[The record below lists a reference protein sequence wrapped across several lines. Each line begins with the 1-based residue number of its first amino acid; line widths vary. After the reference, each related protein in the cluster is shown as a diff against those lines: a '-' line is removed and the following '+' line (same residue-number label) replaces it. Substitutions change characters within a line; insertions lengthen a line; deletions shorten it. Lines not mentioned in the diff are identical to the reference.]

1 MRSLMCHVEGRFAP
15 LDEAGIPLN
24 DLGLQRGY
32 GIFDFLRVNGRT
44 PLFIEDHLDRF
55 YSSAATMRLTVP
67 ETRERLSEIIHEL
80 VGHNSLPSSGI
91 RILLTGGPSPDGYA
105 ISSPRLAVI
114 HQAMAAPPDEMPT
127 PGIRLCSH
135 PYRRQLPEVKTTDY
149 LMAVWLQP
157 WLRGQGGDDILY
169 HHGGIVS
176 ECPRSNLFIVDRS
189 GVLATPARDMLKGVT
204 RKQVIALALRLGIP
218 LEERDIRLEEVAEAS
233 EAFVTASTKRVL
245 PVCRIDEI
253 PIPSPVRESVTRRLR
268 DALIDLERSILP

>member
-1 MRSLMCHVEGRFAP
+1 MCHVEGRFAP

-32 GIFDFLRVNGRT
+32 GIFDFLRVNGRK

-55 YSSAATMRLTVP
+55 YSSAAMMRLTVP

-245 PVCRIDEI
+245 PICRIDDI